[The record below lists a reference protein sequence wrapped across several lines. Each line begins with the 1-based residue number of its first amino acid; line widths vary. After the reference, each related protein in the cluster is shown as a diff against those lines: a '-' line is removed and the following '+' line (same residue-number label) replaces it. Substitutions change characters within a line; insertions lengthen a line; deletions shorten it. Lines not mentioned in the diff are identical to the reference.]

1 MCDPCFMHHSQPV
14 EQLLDHHLCVTFIP
28 PIVLLKSLP
37 YIPYRDI
44 LHRNVHVVIVF
55 IGGVELNKP
64 LILSLRQRE
73 LLINRMRLVPVKK
86 QGKFGQNLPLIIPVD
101 S

>member
-1 MCDPCFMHHSQPV
+1 MHHSQPV
-14 EQLLDHHLCVTFIP
+14 EQLLDHHLRITFIP

-44 LHRNVHVVIVF
+44 LHCNVDVVIVF
-55 IGGVELNKP
+55 VGGVELNKP
-64 LILSLRQRE
+64 LILSIRQRKPP
-73 LLINRMRLVPVKK
+73 INRMRLVLVKK
-86 QGKFGQNLPLIIPVD
+86 QGKFGQTLPLIIPVD